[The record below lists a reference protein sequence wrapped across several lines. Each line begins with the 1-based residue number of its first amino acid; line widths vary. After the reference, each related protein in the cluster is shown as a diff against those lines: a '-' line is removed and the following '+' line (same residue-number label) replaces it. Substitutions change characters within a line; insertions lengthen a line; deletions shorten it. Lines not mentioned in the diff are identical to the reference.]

1 VNEAAFVEV
10 HDEEILA
17 DFCFA
22 IKKGLAPLFS

>member
-17 DFCFA
+17 EFCFA
-22 IKKGLAPLFS
+22 IKKGACAPF